1 MEDAAQ
7 LNRDENA
14 ALRNGDPQSATVL
27 LRRASALDPGQPA
40 LLFNLAAALRACGD
54 VPGAMA
60 ALDEALVADPYFIQ
74 AIFQKAVICEDAG
87 EAKVA
92 AAIFRDFLDTVPDE
106 IGRDQRFAAAIERAR
121 AAAARDD
128 APLAARMEAS
138 AANASRRVRAS
149 FAHLQAKRRYTVPSR
164 PS

>member
-7 LNRDENA
+7 LNRDGNA

-40 LLFNLAAALRACGD
+40 LLFNL
-54 VPGAMA
+54 
-60 ALDEALVADPYFIQ
+60 
-74 AIFQKAVICEDAG
+74 AVICEDAG